1 MPSPH
6 SQALVSIIIPI
17 YNAAPYLARTWG
29 SLSSQ
34 TYTQLEI
41 ILIDDGSRDAS
52 LDICRDIAVQ
62 DSRVKVLHHDN
73 RGASFTRNRGI
84 EEATGDYIM
93 FVDADDA
100 LSPYSVEAL
109 LKAAQKHHADIS
121 VGDVSVL
128 YTNESPDWREP
139 DINDSC
145 RIQSDQAYNH
155 LSHYEW
161 WGPVAKLYKALFIK
175 QFRFPKETL
184 SEDYF
189 LMVQM
194 FHQASI
200 CHQPGAIYA
209 YHKRDGSLSTAS
221 DITPRSLD
229 ELYNTYNA
237 WLYAKEH
244 LPSFEKTALHF
255 FTETCVKLATLSF
268 FSNCQGAA
276 ECWDFSRM
284 LLTKHAVSIILNK
297 VSHLALKL
305 RVICIILGKMAMSVI
320 GHFIH
325 HP

>member
-1 MPSPH
+1 MS
-6 SQALVSIIIPI
+6 SAVSIIIPV
-17 YNAAPYLARTWG
+17 YNAAPYLKRTFG
-29 SLSSQ
+29 ALQNQ
-34 TYTQLEI
+34 TYSHLEI
-41 ILIDDGSRDAS
+41 LLVDDGSADNS
-52 LDICRDIAVQ
+52 LELCNEFAAR
-62 DSRVKVLHHDN
+62 DSRVRVLHHHN
-73 RGASFTRNRGI
+73 QGASFTRNLGI
-84 EEATGDYIM
+84 EAAKGDYIM
-93 FVDADDA
+93 FMDADDS
-100 LSPYSVEAL
+100 LSPYAVESLMQAIL
-109 LKAAQKHHADIS
+109 AHHADIS
-121 VGDVSVL
+121 VGDVAIIR
-128 YTNESPDWREP
+128 DGAEP
-139 DINDSC
+139 KWEKPEVMHSTPISC
-145 RIQSDQAYNH
+145 QQAYKR
-155 LSHYEW
+155 LARYEW
-161 WGPVAKLYKALFIK
+161 WGPYAKLYKASFIK

-305 RVICIILGKMAMSVI
+305 RVICVILGKMAMSVI